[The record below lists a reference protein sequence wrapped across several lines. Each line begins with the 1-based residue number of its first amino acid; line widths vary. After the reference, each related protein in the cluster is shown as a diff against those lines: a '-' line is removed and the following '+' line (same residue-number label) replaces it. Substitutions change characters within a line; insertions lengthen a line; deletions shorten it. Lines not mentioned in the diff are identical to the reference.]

1 MCFLLDQFTQ
11 RRIAHD
17 KPTSSHRAGR
27 ASASGGHCHGRVRA
41 RVSAGLSSA
50 IIMMSYIEPAS
61 TFHCRRVTHGG
72 RDARCRTAP
81 RTLGAYAAT
90 VIPRLRGLAPYAAI
104 VALPGGSLIALLLW
118 LYRRQAATALGL
130 SRESLPP
137 TADQLQL
144 MRL

>member
-1 MCFLLDQFTQ
+1 
-11 RRIAHD
+11 
-17 KPTSSHRAGR
+17 
-27 ASASGGHCHGRVRA
+27 
-41 RVSAGLSSA
+41 
-50 IIMMSYIEPAS
+50 MMSYIEPAS

-81 RTLGAYAAT
+81 RTLDAYAAT
-90 VIPRLRGLAPYAAI
+90 VIARLRALAPYAAI

-130 SRESLPP
+130 RRESLPP

-144 MRL
+144 VRL